1 MQEIFHEVFGYLQSN
16 PLAFLGI
23 AFVAGLAAT
32 KTVAHESRSTFALF
46 AVVGLIGLFLSQSM
60 LLYFGLVDYLERL
73 PEFRLLFDFI
83 AAYVGSFVI
92 AAVIHAVK
100 PT

>member
-1 MQEIFHEVFGYLQSN
+1 
-16 PLAFLGI
+16 
-23 AFVAGLAAT
+23 
-32 KTVAHESRSTFALF
+32 
-46 AVVGLIGLFLSQSM
+46 M

-92 AAVIHAVK
+92 AAVIHAIK